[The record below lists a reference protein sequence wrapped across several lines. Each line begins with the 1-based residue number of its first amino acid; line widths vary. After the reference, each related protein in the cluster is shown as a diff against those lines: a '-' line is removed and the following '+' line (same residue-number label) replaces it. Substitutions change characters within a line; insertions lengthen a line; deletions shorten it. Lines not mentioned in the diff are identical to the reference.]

1 MPAGAIAMLIN
12 KFTGPTAGFLDLRM
26 IAHDMR
32 APLHALNLSV
42 HAARREC
49 RNPEAVAAL
58 LEIAE
63 RNIGVLSS
71 LVENLLVSGNR
82 DGSEPLQLR
91 AREPRD
97 LVARALDQVA
107 PLAQEKAQSMEAEEM
122 LALPPLV
129 ADGEALVRVLV
140 NLLVNAIKFT
150 PEGGHIEVSAKLRI
164 NDGHR
169 VMVFSV
175 ADDGIG
181 VPPEQIDRIFVEG
194 VSLRESGMNSSGL
207 GLAVC
212 RTIVE
217 AHRGRIWIETG
228 RTRGAKFSF
237 AIPTELPSSGA
248 LPRQD
253 IGISV
258 TREVDTK

>member
-1 MPAGAIAMLIN
+1 MLYN
-12 KFTGPTAGFLDLRM
+12 KLTGPAAGILDLRM

-42 HAARREC
+42 HAARRQSG
-49 RNPEAVAAL
+49 NPEAVAAL

-71 LVENLLVSGNR
+71 LVENLLAAGTR
-82 DGSEPLQLR
+82 DGSEPLTLR
-91 AREPRD
+91 AREAHD
-97 LVARALDQVA
+97 IVARALDQVA
-107 PLAQEKAQSMEAEEM
+107 PLAEEKKQRLEAAEM

-140 NLLVNAIKFT
+140 NLLVNAIKFA
-150 PEGGHIEVSAKLRI
+150 PEGGLIEVSVKLRI

-181 VPPEQIDRIFVEG
+181 VPPEQIDHIFVEG
-194 VSLRESGMNSSGL
+194 VSLQESAMNSSGL
-207 GLAVC
+207 GLSVC

-217 AHRGRIWIETG
+217 AHEGRIWVETG

-237 AIPTELPSSGA
+237 AIPMDLSPSV
-248 LPRQD
+248 PRSSPGT
-253 IGISV
+253 GIFV
-258 TREVDTK
+258 TREADTK

>member
-1 MPAGAIAMLIN
+1 MLYN
-12 KFTGPTAGFLDLRM
+12 KFTGPAAGSLDLRM

-42 HAARREC
+42 HAARRQSA
-49 RNPEAVAAL
+49 NPEAVAAL

-71 LVENLLVSGNR
+71 LLENLLSSGNR
-82 DGSEPLQLR
+82 GSSEPLTLR
-91 AREPRD
+91 DCEAHD
-97 LVARALDQVA
+97 IVTRALDQVA
-107 PLAQEKAQSMEAEEM
+107 PLAGEKKQRLEAAEM

-129 ADGEALVRVLV
+129 ADGKALVRVLV
-140 NLLVNAIKFT
+140 NLLVNAIKFA
-150 PEGGHIEVSAKLRI
+150 PESGLIEVSVKLRI

-181 VPPEQIDRIFVEG
+181 VPPEQIDHIFVEG
-194 VSLRESGMNSSGL
+194 VSFRESGMNSSGL

-217 AHRGRIWIETG
+217 AHEGRIWVETG

-237 AIPTELPSSGA
+237 AIPMDLSPSLPLSSQEA
-248 LPRQD
+248 
-253 IGISV
+253 GILV
-258 TREVDTK
+258 IREAGTV